1 MHNCNCLDMMIAVA
15 TLSSAPPNRSSDS
28 TPPNASCTMSQHQ
41 GGSCEFLPR
50 RKSPFCS
57 ENWNINQQG
66 EMYAEAGLQFPA
78 FSLCFFLQEVAG
90 GGFLNFHG
98 ITAQTPIVTEY
109 DMGGAGDLFKAPEAI
124 LEDPAL
130 ELHIAVAM
138 SIISTEGDAITEPI
152 KVVDIESIHN
162 DPLNSVIYENDL
174 LEESEIEDSITELL
188 GAKIP
193 ALQIDEVKPFERLS
207 SAEGS
212 MQKSI
217 SSASLNSVELFPG
230 STMRPDQLLD
240 LQGLNLAAAYSLR
253 RAYSEGD
260 IQQRLGD
267 KSTSTGNTVAVCS
280 SFERLLTIRDLKT
293 EQRQQKLSRYREKK
307 CKRNFGRKIKYVCR
321 KALADSQPRVR
332 GRFAKT
338 EETET
343 NKCRTYCFN

>member
-1 MHNCNCLDMMIAVA
+1 
-15 TLSSAPPNRSSDS
+15 
-28 TPPNASCTMSQHQ
+28 
-41 GGSCEFLPR
+41 
-50 RKSPFCS
+50 
-57 ENWNINQQG
+57 
-66 EMYAEAGLQFPA
+66 MYAEAGLQFPA
-78 FSLCFFLQEVAG
+78 FSQCFFLQEVAG

-98 ITAQTPIVTEY
+98 IMAQTPIVAEY

-162 DPLNSVIYENDL
+162 DPLNSVIYECEKDL

-193 ALQIDEVKPFERLS
+193 ALQIDEVPPFERLS

-230 STMRPDQLLD
+230 STMRTDQVLD

-253 RAYSEGD
+253 RAFSEGD
-260 IQQRLGD
+260 IQRLGG

-343 NKCRTYCFN
+343 N

>member
-1 MHNCNCLDMMIAVA
+1 MRP
-15 TLSSAPPNRSSDS
+15 APCHSIKEGAAN
-28 TPPNASCTMSQHQ
+28 SCHA
-41 GGSCEFLPR
+41 
-50 RKSPFCS
+50 SPFCS

>member
-1 MHNCNCLDMMIAVA
+1 
-15 TLSSAPPNRSSDS
+15 
-28 TPPNASCTMSQHQ
+28 
-41 GGSCEFLPR
+41 
-50 RKSPFCS
+50 
-57 ENWNINQQG
+57 
-66 EMYAEAGLQFPA
+66 MYAEAGLQFPA
-78 FSLCFFLQEVAG
+78 FSQCFFLQEVAG

-98 ITAQTPIVTEY
+98 IMAQTPIVAEY

-162 DPLNSVIYENDL
+162 DPLNSVIYECEKDL

-193 ALQIDEVKPFERLS
+193 ALQIDEVPPFERLS

-230 STMRPDQLLD
+230 STMRTDQVLD

-253 RAYSEGD
+253 RAFSEGD
-260 IQQRLGD
+260 IQQRLGG

-307 CKRNFGRKIKYVCR
+307 CKRNFGRKIKQATR
-321 KALADSQPRVR
+321 S
-332 GRFAKT
+332 
-338 EETET
+338 
-343 NKCRTYCFN
+343 